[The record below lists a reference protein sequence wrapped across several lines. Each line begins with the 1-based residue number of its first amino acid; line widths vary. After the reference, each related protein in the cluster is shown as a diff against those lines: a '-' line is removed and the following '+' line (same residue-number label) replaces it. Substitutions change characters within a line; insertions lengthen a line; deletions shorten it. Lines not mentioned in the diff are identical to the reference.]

1 MKEYVLRNA
10 RVVTPTTVMHGHVL
24 VRDGLVADVDE
35 GDIQPTAALECIDCE
50 GDYLLPGFVELHT
63 DNLEKHLVPRPK
75 VVWPQ
80 AEPAFFAHD
89 ARSWR
94 PVSRPCSM
102 PCPWANTTTRGASP
116 CWAAVWMP

>member
-89 ARSWR
+89 AQIVAAGITTVFDALSVISS
-94 PVSRPCSM
+94 PGPMKSSRP
-102 PCPWANTTTRGASP
+102 
-116 CWAAVWMP
+116 

>member
-10 RVVTPTTVMHGHVL
+10 RVVTPTTVMLGHVL

-80 AEPAFFAHD
+80 AEPAFFAGQPGGDDHLQD
-89 ARSWR
+89 R
-94 PVSRPCSM
+94 
-102 PCPWANTTTRGASP
+102 RGDRGGRYHHRF
-116 CWAAVWMP
+116 

>member
-10 RVVTPTTVMHGHVL
+10 RVVTPATVMHGHVL

-35 GDIQPTAALECIDCE
+35 GDIQPTAGLECIDCE

-89 ARSWR
+89 AQI
-94 PVSRPCSM
+94 VAAGIM
-102 PCPWANTTTRGASP
+102 TTDGILGEHRAG
-116 CWAAVWMP
+116 

>member
-63 DNLEKHLVPRPK
+63 D
-75 VVWPQ
+75 
-80 AEPAFFAHD
+80 
-89 ARSWR
+89 S
-94 PVSRPCSM
+94 
-102 PCPWANTTTRGASP
+102 PWANTTTRGASP